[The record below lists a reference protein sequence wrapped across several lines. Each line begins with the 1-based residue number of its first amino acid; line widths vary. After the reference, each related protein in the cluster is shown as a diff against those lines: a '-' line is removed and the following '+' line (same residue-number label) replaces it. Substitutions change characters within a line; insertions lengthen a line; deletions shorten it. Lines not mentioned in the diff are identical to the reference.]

1 MERSKFNYNKD
12 SSNEEGSDQAPK
24 PTKEKKNKLSIKDI
38 GPSKL
43 IMLALCGIFLI
54 VLSVPSLFSKKT
66 STKDD
71 KLPST
76 LLHEQSMDSSELVDS
91 DVYTKQLEERL
102 IKVLSQVEGIGEV
115 DVMITLKSSKEQIA
129 LKDNPYTQESLNET
143 DGEGG
148 SRINSSSSREDSTVL
163 VTTGDG
169 DNIPYIVKEIEPSVE
184 GVLVIAEGGSNAKIA
199 TDIIEAVGVL
209 FDVPAHKVKVMKKGQ

>member
-54 VLSVPSLFSKKT
+54 VLSVPNLFSKKT

-76 LLHEQSMDSSELVDS
+76 LLHEQSMDSSEIVDS
-91 DVYTKQLEERL
+91 DVYTQQLEERL

>member
-76 LLHEQSMDSSELVDS
+76 LIHEQSMDSSEIVDS
-91 DVYTKQLEERL
+91 DVYTQQLEERL

>member
-1 MERSKFNYNKD
+1 MERSNFNYNKD

-38 GPSKL
+38 GPGKL

-54 VLSVPSLFSKKT
+54 VLSVPNLFSSKT

-71 KLPST
+71 KLPNT
-76 LLHEQSMDSSELVDS
+76 LLQDRAKDSSEIVDS
-91 DVYTKQLEERL
+91 DDYTKKLEERL
-102 IKVLSQVEGIGEV
+102 KKVLSQVDGIGEV

-148 SRINSSSSREDSTVL
+148 SRINSSSSREDSTVI
-163 VTTGDG
+163 VTTEAGE
-169 DNIPYIVKEIEPSVE
+169 NIPYIVKEIEPLVE
-184 GVLVIAEGGSNAKIA
+184 GVLVIAEGGSSAKIA